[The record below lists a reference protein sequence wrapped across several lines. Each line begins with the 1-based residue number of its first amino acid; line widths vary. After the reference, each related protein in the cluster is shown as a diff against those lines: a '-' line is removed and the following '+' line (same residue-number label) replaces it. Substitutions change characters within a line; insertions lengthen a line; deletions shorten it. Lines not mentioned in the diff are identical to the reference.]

1 MKILKWKY
9 RLIYE
14 PQEMTYLDE
23 NGANNTIWC
32 GVFVTNNIIELQNKI
47 SELKNINPD
56 ANYAIYKLYYD
67 L

>member
-1 MKILKWKY
+1 
-9 RLIYE
+9 
-14 PQEMTYLDE
+14 MTYLDE